1 MIRRPTRRLAP
12 RLPVLALAVATVAG
26 AALAADG
33 GTAKGALT
41 YKAKTGPITMAPRFA
56 YLIKGPDAVESGK
69 TIRHLILSPIDM
81 GAKLAACTTMS
92 CTDAGLGAG
101 MTVDLDAG
109 PRLNYW
115 VVLNDQ
121 RIQYSG
127 TEPPASLTLTAD
139 TPTRIAGKLAFDGAA
154 MGGPL
159 VDIEFDAPLV
169 KEMTK
174 AR

>member
-1 MIRRPTRRLAP
+1 MIRYPNRRLGSRATA
-12 RLPVLALAVATVAG
+12 LALVVATVAG
-26 AALAADG
+26 AALAADA

-56 YLIKGPDAVESGK
+56 YLIRGPDAVDPGK
-69 TIRHLILSPIDM
+69 TIRHLILSPTDM
-81 GAKLAACTTMS
+81 GTKLAACTTMS
-92 CTDAGLGAG
+92 CTDAGLGNG
-101 MTVDLDAG
+101 LTVDLDAG

-127 TEPPASLTLTAD
+127 TEPPASLALTTD
-139 TPTRIAGKLAFDGAA
+139 TPSRLAGKLAFDGAA

-159 VDIEFDAPLV
+159 VDVEFDAPLV